1 MTFDSGLYVFLL
13 RLQSAST
20 LTIGAL
26 GEHHFPPG
34 WYMYTG
40 RARKNLRRRVE
51 RHWSLKPTRR
61 WHFDYLS
68 TALDSEPVGAVV
80 VPDAAGLNECELNR
94 MVGALVGNQVPVA
107 GFGAS
112 SVMHSDKLLRLSNNL
127 PLVIEVV
134 DSEPNIEAVLPKID
148 GMFSGGLITL
158 EKARV
163 ISYRSA
169 EC

>member
-1 MTFDSGLYVFLL
+1 VTFDSGLYVFLL

-40 RARKNLRRRVE
+40 RARKNLRKRVE

-80 VPDAAGLNECELNR
+80 VPDAAGLNECELNQ
-94 MVGALVGNQVPVA
+94 MIGALVGNQVPVA

-112 SVMHSDKLLRLSNNL
+112 DCRAGCPAHLF
-127 PLVIEVV
+127 
-134 DSEPNIEAVLPKID
+134 
-148 GMFSGGLITL
+148 FSGAPVSLL
-158 EKARV
+158 NLARV
-163 ISYRSA
+163 HQLAGILMPGADFWQPDLQELRGDP
-169 EC
+169 